1 MNTEQNTEFLTLKQ
15 AADITNLS
23 ESKLR
28 QMINSGE
35 LKVVRS
41 NGETGKI
48 LTTRQWLLSA
58 LMRLDIPSEY

>member
-28 QMINSGE
+28 QMISSGE

>member
-1 MNTEQNTEFLTLKQ
+1 MNSEHDTEFLTLKQ
-15 AADITNLS
+15 AADTTNLS

-58 LMRLDIPSEY
+58 LMRLEIHSEY